1 MSFFTW
7 PPETNSA
14 LMFSGAGGG
23 PMLAAAAS
31 WEGLADALGSAA
43 QAFSSTTS
51 GLAGQ
56 AWQGP
61 ASAAMLAAATRYTS
75 FLTAAQAQAETAATQ
90 AQAIVGAFESAR
102 AATVHPLTVAANRS
116 QLVSL
121 VVSNLFGQNAPAI
134 AAAEAAYEH
143 MWAADVAAM
152 IGYHG
157 GVSAAAAQLSAW
169 PATLEGAFAE
179 ASGALAN
186 PVGALQVELGRA
198 EQAVMNT
205 INAPTTTLL
214 GRPLIGNG
222 TNGANGTGQ
231 PGGPGGI
238 LWGNGGNG
246 GSGTGTQAGGAGGPA
261 GLIGNGGTGGAG
273 GSTAYGG
280 AGGIGGWLLGSNGA
294 IGAPGADA
302 PQNVTVPLTM
312 YKVVEPIVYASV
324 NGGPSVPLLLDTGST
339 GLVLPLHY
347 VGIQHLGIPTGFGTS
362 GYSGGLGYFYLT
374 FHGPVDFGNGVVTP
388 STAYNVPIFSWP
400 TSLSAFPT
408 SFGQYFEPNGVVGV
422 MGVGPNAIGPGPSSP
437 ITALPGSLGQGVL
450 INEVYGTTPY
460 LDFGPAP
467 TGMSVLATITG
478 APISDL
484 YVTVGGPYANP
495 AQYPTYRAGS
505 IIDTGGVQ
513 GTLPSFVNAQPGQE
527 IYVYAPGNLTTPLYA
542 YHYYSDYYP
551 ITVPGDDLM
560 NTGALPFLLR
570 PVYLSNG
577 GSGSM
582 TFYV

>member
-1 MSFFTW
+1 
-7 PPETNSA
+7 
-14 LMFSGAGGG
+14 
-23 PMLAAAAS
+23 MLAAAAS
-31 WEGLADALGSAA
+31 WDGLADALGSAA

-121 VVSNLFGQNAPAI
+121 VVSNLFGRNAPAI

-198 EQAVMNT
+198 EQPVMNT

-231 PGGPGGI
+231 PGGPGA
-238 LWGNGGNG
+238 
-246 GSGTGTQAGGAGGPA
+246 GTAVCGGPA
-261 GLIGNGGTGGAG
+261 GA
-273 GSTAYGG
+273 
-280 AGGIGGWLLGSNGA
+280 SNGA

-312 YKVVEPIVYASV
+312 YKVVQPIVYASV

-347 VGIQHLGIPTGFGTS
+347 GTGVFLPHVPRAGGFRQRCRHPLGRVQRPHLLLADELVRIPDLVRPVLRTQRGRRRHGRRAQRDRPR
-362 GYSGGLGYFYLT
+362 LQQPD
-374 FHGPVDFGNGVVTP
+374 HGPAG
-388 STAYNVPIFSWP
+388 
-400 TSLSAFPT
+400 
-408 SFGQYFEPNGVVGV
+408 EPRPGCAHQRGS
-422 MGVGPNAIGPGPSSP
+422 MGRR
-437 ITALPGSLGQGVL
+437 
-450 INEVYGTTPY
+450 
-460 LDFGPAP
+460 
-467 TGMSVLATITG
+467 
-478 APISDL
+478 PISTSARL
-484 YVTVGGPYANP
+484 RRGCPCWP
-495 AQYPTYRAGS
+495 RS
-505 IIDTGGVQ
+505 
-513 GTLPSFVNAQPGQE
+513 PGRRSA
-527 IYVYAPGNLTTPLYA
+527 IC
-542 YHYYSDYYP
+542 
-551 ITVPGDDLM
+551 M
-560 NTGALPFLLR
+560 
-570 PVYLSNG
+570 
-577 GSGSM
+577 
-582 TFYV
+582 